1 MLSIWDRMLDD
12 MQLAGL
18 AERTQYAYLCAA
30 RRLSDHVH
38 KPPDQVSEDDL
49 RHYFLYLRNQRK
61 LSRSSLT
68 IALCSIKF
76 LFERTLRRDWPTL
89 AIIRPPKEHKLPAV
103 LSQTEVHDLLNRIY
117 VPRYRICLSVIY
129 ACGLPITEGVS
140 LTVPQIDSARR
151 LLHIQ
156 AGKGNKDRY
165 VPLPQRALELLRS
178 QWLTHRHPRFLFPAI
193 DPNTGTV
200 HTATQPLIVDGVQR
214 AFRIAVQEAGLH
226 KHVTVHTL
234 RHSWATHLLE
244 AGVSVR
250 LIQQW
255 LGHTSLTTTSHYTH
269 LTRTAQQ
276 RTVETLEHILGDL

>member
-1 MLSIWDRMLDD
+1 MLSVWDRMLDD
-12 MQLAGL
+12 MQLAGF
-18 AERTQYAYLCAA
+18 AERTQYSYLGAA
-30 RRLSDHVH
+30 RRLADHVH
-38 KPPDQVSEDDL
+38 KPPDQISEDDL
-49 RHYFLYLRNQRK
+49 RLYFLYLRNERK

-103 LSQTEVHDLLNRIY
+103 LSQTEVHDLLNRIS
-117 VPRYRICLSVIY
+117 VPRYRICLCVIY
-129 ACGLPITEGVS
+129 ACGLRITEGVS
-140 LTVPQIDSARR
+140 LTVPQIDSARM

-156 AGKGNKDRY
+156 GGKGNKDHY

-178 QWLTHRHPRFLFPAI
+178 QWLTHRNPRFLFPAI
-193 DPNTGTV
+193 DPHTGTV
-200 HTATQPLIVDGVQR
+200 HSATQPMIVDSVQR
-214 AFRIAVQEAGLH
+214 AFRLAVQEAGIH

-255 LGHTSLTTTSHYTH
+255 LGHASLTTTSHYTH
-269 LTRTAQQ
+269 LTRSAEQ
-276 RTVETLEHILGDL
+276 RATETLEHMLGDL